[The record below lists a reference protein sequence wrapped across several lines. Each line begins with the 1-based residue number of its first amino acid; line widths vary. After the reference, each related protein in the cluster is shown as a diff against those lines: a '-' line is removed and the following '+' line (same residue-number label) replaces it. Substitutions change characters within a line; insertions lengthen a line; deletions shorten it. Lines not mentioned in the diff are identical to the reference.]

1 MSNQIISISINDK
14 LLEEVDRLQSELGF
28 SGRSELIRAGLKFL
42 ILDKKEKEK
51 LSGKISGVLI
61 VVHKEET
68 EREVTSYKHE
78 FNSVIKTHVHTNLES
93 KCMDLFT
100 VEGQAQDIIR
110 LTESMQKIKK
120 IDYVKLIVS

>member
-1 MSNQIISISINDK
+1 MSNQIISISLNDRFLEEADK
-14 LLEEVDRLQSELGF
+14 LKEELGF
-28 SGRSELIRAGLKFL
+28 SGRSELIRAGLKLL

-68 EREVTSYKHE
+68 EKDVTNYKHE
-78 FNSVIKTHVHTNLES
+78 FNSVIKTHVHTNLQN

-100 VEGQAQDIIR
+100 VEGQAQDIIS

>member
-1 MSNQIISISINDK
+1 MGNQIVSISLNDK
-14 LLEEVDRLQSELGF
+14 LLDEVNKIQKELGY
-28 SGRSELIRAGLKFL
+28 SGRSELIRAGLRLL
-42 ILDKKEKEK
+42 ISDKKEKEK

-68 EREVTSYKHE
+68 EGEVTNHKHT
-78 FNSVIKTHVHTNLES
+78 FNKIIKTHVHTNMG
-93 KCMDLFT
+93 KNCMDLFT
-100 VEGQAQDIIR
+100 LEGDSSDVID